1 MKLQRVIKSTA
12 KGKKWTAIFEI
23 NGKEKKVHFGQEGA
37 TDYTKGA
44 TDEQRKSYRARHA
57 KEKSQPADTPGQL
70 SYSIL
75 WGESKSMETN
85 IIKFKKKYN
94 LYSK

>member
-12 KGKKWTAIFEI
+12 KGKKWTAIFDS

-57 KEKSQPADTPGQL
+57 KEKSQPADVILESYKQTQITNLL
-70 SYSIL
+70 SWQTS
-75 WGESKSMETN
+75 
-85 IIKFKKKYN
+85 
-94 LYSK
+94 